1 MAREHLFPKVR
12 AGSDRPSLSDVPVFK
27 LVTMAWVTVQ
37 LEVGGVVCLPHYSTR
52 AESGGAVV
60 LGRKSR
66 FCSQK
71 GMLGWPRTQ
80 EQEWWQRQGLGTYQG
95 HGGHVGEEGPLE
107 TVESDCSFHR

>member
-27 LVTMAWVTVQ
+27 PVTMAWVTVQ

-71 GMLGWPRTQ
+71 GMLGWPRMQ
-80 EQEWWQRQGLGTYQG
+80 EQECGRDRVLAPTRAMGVTS
-95 HGGHVGEEGPLE
+95 ERKDP
-107 TVESDCSFHR
+107 